1 MGFPEVI
8 LPGDV
13 RNDLYLTLING
24 EFSKGSK
31 TSEKNVEVVVKVCNE
46 KGQTIPVS
54 LAYSSLDWL
63 KLHSLRRFSQAVIS
77 LGGGVQELDEYR
89 SIIYYHEDKPQW
101 HETFKI
107 ALRIEEFKTS
117 HLKFTF
123 KHRSSNEAKDK
134 SEKPFAMSYVRLMQ
148 ENGVTLPDAMHNLIV
163 YKIDYKKF
171 DETGLDYFKLPCF
184 ASELKEN
191 SKPSLGGLTGSSKD
205 CFNISTNICSTKLTQ
220 NGKFYTRLN
229 TI

>member
-1 MGFPEVI
+1 
-8 LPGDV
+8 
-13 RNDLYLTLING
+13 
-24 EFSKGSK
+24 
-31 TSEKNVEVVVKVCNE
+31 
-46 KGQTIPVS
+46 
-54 LAYSSLDWL
+54 
-63 KLHSLRRFSQAVIS
+63 VIS
-77 LGGGVQELDEYR
+77 LGGGVQELNEYR

-171 DETGLDYFKLPCF
+171 DETGLEYFKLPCF
-184 ASELKEN
+184 TSELKDT

-220 NGKFYTRLN
+220 NGVFYNLCNIFITFLLDFQ
-229 TI
+229 